1 MKILDSIKGNVLL
14 KMTSLNAPVILVRQF
29 ISLFIRRVIAENFG
43 ESGIFLQGQLRSLIQ
58 LLTSFTSLGIFNGIV
73 KYISEYKEDEKQL
86 KALFSTTFVF
96 TAIGSVISAMVL
108 LIWHEDLSYYLFG
121 TGRYDYL
128 IQLIAV
134 LVPTISLQRVFNG
147 VINGLSQYKK
157 FAKIDLVSY
166 LLSSALIIGFLY
178 ADNFD
183 GVLIAIAV
191 TPAIQLGILLWVFAR
206 VLSQYLKFKELY
218 FRAPLAKFFI
228 AFSLMSFFSTVILST
243 VEIEI
248 RNMILRRISES
259 DAGIWSAM
267 LDLSKNYM
275 AFSTILFTMYVI
287 PKFALVVGRQSFVRE
302 MGHVYKTILP
312 IFGLGMLA
320 VYLFRDIIIDL
331 IFPGFDAM
339 SSLFQWQLLG
349 DFIRL
354 IAMVVSY
361 YFIAKKLVYHFVFT
375 EILSV
380 GLFYL
385 FAHYFIN
392 SYGVEG
398 VVIGHL
404 IRYVVYLIV
413 VFALVWHYVHQQ
425 EKKDPQST

>member
-1 MKILDSIKGNVLL
+1 LKIIDFIKGNTLL
-14 KMTSLNAPVILVRQF
+14 KMTSLNAPVILARQF

-73 KYISEYKEDEKQL
+73 KYISEFKEDEKQL
-86 KALFSTTFVF
+86 AALFSTTFVF
-96 TAIGSVISAMVL
+96 TVLGSVISSVVL
-108 LIWHEDLSYYLFG
+108 LLWHDSLSTYLFG
-121 TGRYDYL
+121 SDRYAFL
-128 IQLIAV
+128 IQLIAL

-157 FAKIDLVSY
+157 FAKIDLLSY

-183 GVLIAIAV
+183 GVLIAIAI
-191 TPAIQLGILLWVFAR
+191 TPAIQLGTLLWVFTK
-206 VLSQYLKFKELY
+206 VLTQYLKFKDLY
-218 FRAPLAKFFI
+218 FKAPLAKYFL

-287 PKFALVVGRQSFVRE
+287 PKFALVVGRRSFVRE

-312 IFGLGMLA
+312 IFGLGMIG
-320 VYLFRDIIIDL
+320 VYLFRDFIIAL

-349 DFIRL
+349 DFVRL
-354 IAMVVSY
+354 ISMVVSY

-385 FAHYFIN
+385 FAHYFIDI
-392 SYGVEG
+392 YGVEG

-404 IRYVVYLIV
+404 IRYFVYLIV
-413 VFALVWHYVHQQ
+413 VFVLVWQYVRKQ
-425 EKKDPQST
+425 EQHNSERV

>member
-1 MKILDSIKGNVLL
+1 VKFLDLIKGNVLL

-73 KYISEYKEDEKQL
+73 KYISEFKEDEKQL
-86 KALFSTTFVF
+86 AALFSTTFVF
-96 TAIGSVISAMVL
+96 TTIGSVISALVL
-108 LIWHEDLSYYLFG
+108 LIWHDSLSTYLFG
-121 TGRYDYL
+121 TDRYAYL
-128 IQLIAV
+128 MQLIAV

-157 FAKIDLVSY
+157 FAKIDLISY

-178 ADNFD
+178 NNNFD
-183 GVLIAIAV
+183 GVLIAIAI
-191 TPAIQLGILLWVFAR
+191 TPAIQLGILLWVFAK
-206 VLSQYLKFKELY
+206 VLGQYLKFKELY
-218 FRAPLAKFFI
+218 FKAPLAKFFI

-287 PKFALVVGRQSFVRE
+287 PKFALVYGRHSFIRE

-312 IFGLGMLA
+312 IFGLGMLG
-320 VYLFRDIIIDL
+320 VYVFRDFIIDL

-339 SSLFQWQLLG
+339 SALFQWQLLG
-349 DFIRL
+349 DFVRL

-380 GLFYL
+380 GLFYV
-385 FAHYFIN
+385 FAHYFIDL
-392 SYGVEG
+392 YGVEG

-404 IRYVVYLIV
+404 IRYIVYLV
-413 VFALVWHYVHQQ
+413 VVLGLVWHYVRQQ
-425 EKKDPQST
+425 ENQPAQPL

>member
-1 MKILDSIKGNVLL
+1 LKLPSFIKGNVLL
-14 KMTSLNAPVILVRQF
+14 KMTSLNAPVILTRQV

-73 KYISEYKEDEKQL
+73 KYISEYQEDREKL
-86 KALFSTTFVF
+86 ARLFSTTFVF
-96 TAIGSVISAMVL
+96 TLIGSFVSGLVL
-108 LIWHEDLSYYLFG
+108 LIWQEDLSLYLFG
-121 TGRYDYL
+121 TQRYGFL
-128 IQLIAV
+128 VSLIA
-134 LVPTISLQRVFNG
+134 LVVPAISLQRVFNG

-166 LLSSALIIGFLY
+166 LFSSGLIIWFLY
-178 ADNFD
+178 QENFD

-191 TPAIQLGILLWVFAR
+191 TPAIQLSILLWVFAG
-206 VLSQYLKFKELY
+206 VLKKYLRLKDLY
-218 FRAPLAKFFI
+218 FGAPLTKFFV

-287 PKFALVVGRQSFVRE
+287 PKFALVIGRSSFVRE
-302 MGHVYKTILP
+302 MSHVYKTILP
-312 IFGLGMLA
+312 IFGFGMIG
-320 VYLFRDIIIDL
+320 VYIFRDFIIDL

-339 SSLFQWQLLG
+339 SDLFQWQLMG
-349 DFIRL
+349 DFVRL

-361 YFIAKKLVYHFVFT
+361 YFIAKKLVYHFIAT

-380 GLFYL
+380 GLFYM
-385 FAHYFIN
+385 FAHYFIDI
-392 SYGVEG
+392 YGVEG
-398 VVIGHL
+398 VVIGHM
-404 IRYVVYLIV
+404 IRYIVYLLV
-413 VFALVWHYVHQQ
+413 VLVLVWHYVSN
-425 EKKDPQST
+425 EEVKNLKN

>member
-1 MKILDSIKGNVLL
+1 
-14 KMTSLNAPVILVRQF
+14 MTSLNAPVILIRQF

-73 KYISEYKEDEKQL
+73 KYISEYKEDQKQL
-86 KALFSTTFVF
+86 AALFSTTFMF
-96 TAIGSVISAMVL
+96 TLIGSTISALVL
-108 LIWHEDLSYYLFG
+108 LLWHDSLSTYLFG
-121 TGRYDYL
+121 TNRYAYL
-128 IQLIAV
+128 IQLIAI

-147 VINGLSQYKK
+147 VINGLSRYKK
-157 FAKIDLVSY
+157 FAKIDLLSY
-166 LLSSALIIGFLY
+166 LISSSLIIYFLLNN
-178 ADNFD
+178 NFD
-183 GVLIAIAV
+183 GVLISIAI
-191 TPAIQLGILLWVFAR
+191 TPAIQLGTLLWVFAK
-206 VLSQYLKFKELY
+206 VLMQYLKFKDVY
-218 FRAPLAKFFI
+218 FKAPLAKFFV

-287 PKFALVVGRQSFVRE
+287 PKFALVLGRRSFLRE

-312 IFGLGMLA
+312 IFGLGMIG
-320 VYLFRDIIIDL
+320 VYVFRDFIIAL

-339 SSLFQWQLLG
+339 SALFQWQLMG
-349 DFIRL
+349 DFVRL
-354 IAMVVSY
+354 ISMVISY

-392 SYGVEG
+392 LYGVEG
-398 VVIGHL
+398 VVIGHF
-404 IRYVVYLIV
+404 IRYCVYLIV
-413 VFALVWHYVHQQ
+413 VLGLVWQFIHKQ
-425 EKKDPQST
+425 EKQNSNLS

>member
-1 MKILDSIKGNVLL
+1 MKFIDFIKGNTLL
-14 KMTSLNAPVILVRQF
+14 KMTSLNAPVILIRQF

-73 KYISEYKEDEKQL
+73 KYISEYKEDQKQL
-86 KALFSTTFVF
+86 AALFSTTFMF
-96 TAIGSVISAMVL
+96 TLIGSTISALVL
-108 LIWHEDLSYYLFG
+108 LLWHDSLSTYLFG
-121 TGRYDYL
+121 TNRYAYL
-128 IQLIAV
+128 IQLIAI

-147 VINGLSQYKK
+147 VINGLSRYKK
-157 FAKIDLVSY
+157 FAKIDLLSY
-166 LLSSALIIGFLY
+166 LISSSLIIYFLLN
-178 ADNFD
+178 DNFD
-183 GVLIAIAV
+183 GVLISIAI
-191 TPAIQLGILLWVFAR
+191 TPAIQLGTLLWVFAK
-206 VLSQYLKFKELY
+206 VLMQYLKFKDVY
-218 FRAPLAKFFI
+218 FKAPLAKFFV

-248 RNMILRRISES
+248 RNMILRRISEN

-287 PKFALVVGRQSFVRE
+287 PKFALVVGRRSFLRE

-312 IFGLGMLA
+312 IFGLGMIG
-320 VYLFRDIIIDL
+320 VYVFRDFIIAL

-339 SSLFQWQLLG
+339 SALFQWQLLG
-349 DFIRL
+349 DFVRL
-354 IAMVVSY
+354 ISMVISY

-392 SYGVEG
+392 LYGVEG
-398 VVIGHL
+398 VVIGHF
-404 IRYVVYLIV
+404 IRYCVYLIV
-413 VFALVWHYVHQQ
+413 VLGLVWQFIHKQ
-425 EKKDPQST
+425 EKQNSNLS

>member
-1 MKILDSIKGNVLL
+1 
-14 KMTSLNAPVILVRQF
+14 MTSLNAPVILIRQF

-73 KYISEYKEDEKQL
+73 KYISEYKEDQKQL
-86 KALFSTTFVF
+86 AALFSTTFMF
-96 TAIGSVISAMVL
+96 TLIGSTISALVL
-108 LIWHEDLSYYLFG
+108 LLWHDSLSTYLFG
-121 TGRYDYL
+121 TNRYAYL
-128 IQLIAV
+128 IQLIAI

-147 VINGLSQYKK
+147 VINGLSRYKK
-157 FAKIDLVSY
+157 FAKIDLLSY
-166 LLSSALIIGFLY
+166 LISSSLIIYFLLN
-178 ADNFD
+178 DNFD
-183 GVLIAIAV
+183 GVLISIAI
-191 TPAIQLGILLWVFAR
+191 TPAIQLGTLLWVFAK
-206 VLSQYLKFKELY
+206 VLMQYLRFKDVY
-218 FRAPLAKFFI
+218 FKAPLAKFFV

-248 RNMILRRISES
+248 RNMILRRISEN

-287 PKFALVVGRQSFVRE
+287 PKFALVVGRRSFLTE

-312 IFGLGMLA
+312 IFGLGMIG
-320 VYLFRDIIIDL
+320 VYVFRDFIIAL

-339 SSLFQWQLLG
+339 SALFQWQLLG
-349 DFIRL
+349 DFVRL
-354 IAMVVSY
+354 ISMVISY

-392 SYGVEG
+392 LYGVEG
-398 VVIGHL
+398 VVIGHF
-404 IRYVVYLIV
+404 IRYCVYLIV
-413 VFALVWHYVHQQ
+413 VLGLVWQFIHKQ
-425 EKKDPQST
+425 EKQNSNLS

>member
-1 MKILDSIKGNVLL
+1 MKFLDFIKGNVLL

-73 KYISEYKEDEKQL
+73 KYISEFKEDEKQL
-86 KALFSTTFVF
+86 AALFSTTFVF
-96 TAIGSVISAMVL
+96 TAIGSVISAVVL
-108 LIWHEDLSYYLFG
+108 LIWHDALSTYLFG
-121 TGRYDYL
+121 TDRYAYL

-157 FAKIDLVSY
+157 FAKIDLISY

-178 ADNFD
+178 AQNFD

-191 TPAIQLGILLWVFAR
+191 TPAIQLGILLWVFAK
-206 VLSQYLKFKELY
+206 VLGQYLKFKELY
-218 FRAPLAKFFI
+218 FKAPLAKFFI

-287 PKFALVVGRQSFVRE
+287 PKFALVFGWRSFIRE

-312 IFGLGMLA
+312 IFGLGMLG
-320 VYLFRDIIIDL
+320 VYMFRDFIIDL

-339 SSLFQWQLLG
+339 SALFQWQLLG
-349 DFIRL
+349 DFVRL

-361 YFIAKKLVYHFVFT
+361 YFIAKKLVYHFVIT

-380 GLFYL
+380 GLFYV
-385 FAHYFIN
+385 FAHYFIDL
-392 SYGVEG
+392 YGVEG
-398 VVIGHL
+398 VVLGHL
-404 IRYVVYLIV
+404 IRYVIYLFV
-413 VFALVWHYVHQQ
+413 VFGLVWHYVRHKENQDSQ
-425 EKKDPQST
+425 KV

>member
-1 MKILDSIKGNVLL
+1 
-14 KMTSLNAPVILVRQF
+14 MTSLNAPVILIRQF

-73 KYISEYKEDEKQL
+73 KYISEYKEDQKQL
-86 KALFSTTFVF
+86 AALFSTTFMF
-96 TAIGSVISAMVL
+96 TLIGSTISALVL
-108 LIWHEDLSYYLFG
+108 LLWHDSLSTYLFG
-121 TGRYDYL
+121 TNRYAYL
-128 IQLIAV
+128 IQLIAI

-147 VINGLSQYKK
+147 VINGLSRYKK
-157 FAKIDLVSY
+157 FAKIDLLSY
-166 LLSSALIIGFLY
+166 LISSSLIIYFLLN
-178 ADNFD
+178 DNFD
-183 GVLIAIAV
+183 GVLISIAI
-191 TPAIQLGILLWVFAR
+191 TPAIQLGTLLWVFAK
-206 VLSQYLKFKELY
+206 VLMQYLKFKDVY
-218 FRAPLAKFFI
+218 FKAPLAKFFV

-287 PKFALVVGRQSFVRE
+287 PKFALVVGRRSFLRE

-312 IFGLGMLA
+312 IFGLGMIG
-320 VYLFRDIIIDL
+320 VYVFRDFIIAL

-339 SSLFQWQLLG
+339 SALFQWQLMG
-349 DFIRL
+349 DFVRL
-354 IAMVVSY
+354 ISMVISY

-392 SYGVEG
+392 LYGVEG
-398 VVIGHL
+398 VVIGHF
-404 IRYVVYLIV
+404 IRYCVYLIV
-413 VFALVWHYVHQQ
+413 VLGLVWQFIHKQ
-425 EKKDPQST
+425 EKQNSNLS

>member
-1 MKILDSIKGNVLL
+1 VKFLDLIKGNVLL

-73 KYISEYKEDEKQL
+73 KYISEFKEDEKQL
-86 KALFSTTFVF
+86 AALFSTTFVF
-96 TAIGSVISAMVL
+96 TAIGSVISAVVL
-108 LIWHEDLSYYLFG
+108 LIWHDALSNYLFG
-121 TGRYDYL
+121 TDRYAYL

-157 FAKIDLVSY
+157 FAKIDLISY

-178 ADNFD
+178 NNNFD

-191 TPAIQLGILLWVFAR
+191 TPAIQLGILLWVFAK
-206 VLSQYLKFKELY
+206 VLGQYLKFKELY
-218 FRAPLAKFFI
+218 FKAPLAKFFI

-287 PKFALVVGRQSFVRE
+287 PKFALVFGRRSFIRE

-312 IFGLGMLA
+312 IFGLGMLG
-320 VYLFRDIIIDL
+320 VYVFRDFIIDL

-339 SSLFQWQLLG
+339 SALFQWQLLG
-349 DFIRL
+349 DFVRL

-380 GLFYL
+380 GLFYV
-385 FAHYFIN
+385 FAHYFIDF
-392 SYGVEG
+392 YGVEG

-404 IRYVVYLIV
+404 IRYIVYLIV
-413 VFALVWHYVHQQ
+413 VLALVWHYVRQQ
-425 EKKDPQST
+425 ENQPAQPL

>member
-1 MKILDSIKGNVLL
+1 MKFIDFIKGNTLL
-14 KMTSLNAPVILVRQF
+14 KMTSLNAPVILIRQF

-73 KYISEYKEDEKQL
+73 KYISEYKEDQKQL
-86 KALFSTTFVF
+86 AALFSTTFMF
-96 TAIGSVISAMVL
+96 TLIGSTISALVL
-108 LIWHEDLSYYLFG
+108 LLWHDSLSTYLFG
-121 TGRYDYL
+121 TNRYAYL
-128 IQLIAV
+128 IQLIAI

-147 VINGLSQYKK
+147 VINGLSRYKK
-157 FAKIDLVSY
+157 FAKIDLLSY
-166 LLSSALIIGFLY
+166 LISSSLIIYFLLN
-178 ADNFD
+178 DNFD
-183 GVLIAIAV
+183 GVLISIAI
-191 TPAIQLGILLWVFAR
+191 TPAIQLGTLLWVFAK
-206 VLSQYLKFKELY
+206 VLMQYLRFKDVY
-218 FRAPLAKFFI
+218 FKAPLAKFFV

-248 RNMILRRISES
+248 RNMILRRISEN

-287 PKFALVVGRQSFVRE
+287 PKFALVVGRRSFLTE

-312 IFGLGMLA
+312 IFGLGMIG
-320 VYLFRDIIIDL
+320 VYVFRDFIIAL

-339 SSLFQWQLLG
+339 SALFQWQLLG
-349 DFIRL
+349 DFVRL
-354 IAMVVSY
+354 ISMVISY

-392 SYGVEG
+392 LYGVEG
-398 VVIGHL
+398 VVIGHF
-404 IRYVVYLIV
+404 IRYCVYLIV
-413 VFALVWHYVHQQ
+413 VLGLVWQFIHKQ
-425 EKKDPQST
+425 EKQNSNLS

>member
-1 MKILDSIKGNVLL
+1 ML
-14 KMTSLNAPVILVRQF
+14 KMTSLNAPVILIRQF

-73 KYISEYKEDEKQL
+73 KYISEYKEDQKQL
-86 KALFSTTFVF
+86 AALFSTTFIF
-96 TAIGSVISAMVL
+96 TLIGSTISALVL
-108 LIWHEDLSYYLFG
+108 LLWHDSLSTYLFG
-121 TGRYDYL
+121 TNRYAYL
-128 IQLIAV
+128 IQLIAI

-147 VINGLSQYKK
+147 VINGLSRYKK
-157 FAKIDLVSY
+157 FAKIDLLSY
-166 LLSSALIIGFLY
+166 LISSSLIIYFLLN
-178 ADNFD
+178 DNFD
-183 GVLIAIAV
+183 GVLISIAI
-191 TPAIQLGILLWVFAR
+191 TPAIQLGTLLRVFAK
-206 VLSQYLKFKELY
+206 VLMQYLRFKDVY
-218 FRAPLAKFFI
+218 FKAPLAKFFV

-248 RNMILRRISES
+248 RNMILRRISEN

-287 PKFALVVGRQSFVRE
+287 PKFALVVGRRSFLTE

-312 IFGLGMLA
+312 IFGLGMIG
-320 VYLFRDIIIDL
+320 VYVFRDFIIAL

-339 SSLFQWQLLG
+339 SALFQWQLLG
-349 DFIRL
+349 DFVRL
-354 IAMVVSY
+354 ISMVISY

-392 SYGVEG
+392 LYGVEG
-398 VVIGHL
+398 VVIGHF
-404 IRYVVYLIV
+404 IRYCIYLIV
-413 VFALVWHYVHQQ
+413 VLGLVWQFIHKQ
-425 EKKDPQST
+425 EKQNSNLS